1 MQRLRLKADGRIV
14 ELRDGQE
21 FPLAP
26 AMPDRAAMPT
36 LAARETAPLPAVR
49 DLRRRSQLTQL
60 EFAARL
66 GVPVETIRN
75 WEQGKRAPR
84 GPARALLAV
93 IAHSPETVFARCWP
107 RACRRPDV
115 GATAARMHRWQR
127 RADGAHNGLDP
138 CESHPCSSSKP
149 TAPESRRSGWAPGNC
164 ADAPARGW
172 SSRRCGSAI
181 ATSTPRRSTRTSAR
195 SARACAPPAS
205 SATRCSSPRKSGP
218 RHFAPN
224 DLERSAK
231 ESLVK
236 LRLTEVDLL
245 LLHWPNPQVPLAETL
260 GALAR
265 VKQLGLARHIGVSN
279 FTVALIEE
287 AVAACPEPLVC
298 DQVEYH
304 PYLDQTKVREAC
316 ARHGMAMVAYSPI
329 AKGRVKNDQALTRIG
344 DRYRKTAAQVCL
356 RWLVQQDVA
365 AIPRTSKLERL
376 SENIE
381 IFDFEL
387 SDEDMQQISA
397 MGSAERPAHRFRLRA
412 EMGLSSCVARAAAM
426 LARPMRRGPSNI
438 VSVRWNLRRIIPSDM
453 TASAIAH
460 LSLLALLLLFSEVH
474 PFGAVTAEPIA
485 VDIVAPQD
493 IPEQQPPIEK
503 SRLEAEPDADAAAR
517 FLAARQ
523 AAAAAAPPPAAAAA
537 CRRAAAEAGG
547 ARPRRS
553 AGSRSR
559 SRRRT
564 AAQPQP
570 RGAGLQAA
578 RA

>member
-26 AMPDRAAMPT
+26 AMPAVRRRACE
-36 LAARETAPLPAVR
+36 AAAQPAVR
-49 DLRRRSQLTQL
+49 DLRRRARLTQL

-93 IAHSPETVFARCWP
+93 IAHSPETVFAALATEPAPGLIFRSLRKRQKP
-107 RACRRPDV
+107 THV
-115 GATAARMHRWQR
+115 GTASA
-127 RADGAHNGLDP
+127 AAHNG
-138 CESHPCSSSKP
+138 
-149 TAPESRRSGWAPGNC
+149 
-164 ADAPARGW
+164 
-172 SSRRCGSAI
+172 
-181 ATSTPRRSTRTSAR
+181 AR
-195 SARACAPPAS
+195 SARVPVMNFIEANGAKIPAIGLGTWELRDRTCARIVEQALRLGYRHIDTAQVYENEREVGEGVRAS
-205 SATRCSSPRKSGP
+205 GVKRDEIFLTTKIWTT
-218 RHFAPN
+218 HFKPN

-231 ESLVK
+231 ESLAR
-236 LRLTEVDLL
+236 LRMTEVDLL

-316 ARHGMAMVAYSPI
+316 ARHGMAVVAYSPV
-329 AKGRVKNDQALTRIG
+329 AKGRIKNDRALLRIG

-356 RWLVQQDVA
+356 RWLVQQNVA

-376 SENIE
+376 SENID

-387 SDEDMQQISA
+387 SEDDMTRDFRD
-397 MGSAERPAHRFRLRA
+397 GKRRRPADRLRLRT
-412 EMGLSSCVARAAAM
+412 ELGLRICRAGRYARVQGDIE
-426 LARPMRRGPSNI
+426 LARKRVR
-438 VSVRWNLRRIIPSDM
+438 VRWTCGGSYRR
-453 TASAIAH
+453 T
-460 LSLLALLLLFSEVH
+460 
-474 PFGAVTAEPIA
+474 
-485 VDIVAPQD
+485 
-493 IPEQQPPIEK
+493 
-503 SRLEAEPDADAAAR
+503 SRH
-517 FLAARQ
+517 
-523 AAAAAAPPPAAAAA
+523 
-537 CRRAAAEAGG
+537 
-547 ARPRRS
+547 RRS
-553 AGSRSR
+553 PIFRCWRCCCCFPTCIRS
-559 SRRRT
+559 
-564 AAQPQP
+564 
-570 RGAGLQAA
+570 A
-578 RA
+578 R